1 MLFVIRMRLS
11 ESRVEFAPALPS
23 VSILAA
29 TYAARH

>member
-1 MLFVIRMRLS
+1 MLCVIRMRLN
-11 ESRVEFAPALPS
+11 ESRAELAPALPS